1 MGLPQIQLQ
10 TGADGAI
17 WRMCRLDLYRGEKVE
32 EQDVPSRVGSRGARG
47 VACTQAEARAQAD
60 RILSA
65 DIQLIESR
73 VAFASQSW
81 QVDALTRGATATSSS
96 GEVSK
101 VASLSSESSPCE
113 RTWT

>member
-60 RILSA
+60 RILYCMG
-65 DIQLIESR
+65 IELY
-73 VAFASQSW
+73 VFKYMC
-81 QVDALTRGATATSSS
+81 TYM
-96 GEVSK
+96 
-101 VASLSSESSPCE
+101 
-113 RTWT
+113 